1 MASTS
6 GITQMVQNGEIV
18 DTSASGKGGA
28 SVKKKA
34 SSSLDKDAFL
44 QLLVAQ
50 MKYQDPLEPTSNTE
64 YISQLATFSSLE
76 EMQNLNS
83 SMTNMQAANLVGK
96 QVVMKVTSEVTGTT
110 TTVAG
115 YVDYVT
121 RENNK
126 TYLVVNGNPYSIDD
140 LESVVDESY
149 LEAIS
154 LADSFKEAMAKLPDK
169 KYVTLDDKKAIEA
182 VRDVVN
188 SMNAYQQSFL
198 DADGLIKLKE
208 LLEQLAKLEEAAG
221 KDEDDKTDGTDGTD
235 GTGGTDGTDGT
246 DGTGGTDGADG
257 TGETDVTDKTSGGE

>member
-1 MASTS
+1 MASIS
-6 GITQMVQNGEIV
+6 GIMQMVEDGKIV
-18 DTSASGKGGA
+18 DTSASGNSGA
-28 SVKKKA
+28 SAKKKA
-34 SSSLDKDAFL
+34 GSSLDKDAFL

-83 SMTNMQAANLVGK
+83 TMTNMQGANLVGK
-96 QVVMKVTSEVTGTT
+96 QVILKVTSEATGMTT
-110 TTVAG
+110 TISG

-140 LESVVDESY
+140 LESVVDEAY

-154 LADSFKEAMAKLPDK
+154 LADSFKETMAKLPDK
-169 KYVTLDDKKAIEA
+169 KYVTLDDKKAVEA

-188 SMNAYQQSFL
+188 SMSAYQQGFL
-198 DADGLIKLKE
+198 DKDGLIKLKE
-208 LLEQLAKLEEAAG
+208 LVEQLAKLEAAAK
-221 KDEDDKTDGTDGTD
+221 KDEDDKTDE
-235 GTGGTDGTDGT
+235 TDGTDGT
-246 DGTGGTDGADG
+246 D
-257 TGETDVTDKTSGGE
+257 VTDNTSGGEKNE